1 MVVFEI
7 HFCIPPSR
15 VSPSG
20 VVQSNR
26 RSRLIYQAIRNCFVL
41 IDKLDRPV
49 TACRS
54 VPSKQPRRQR
64 FARGLFRSECH
75 VKADL
80 VKSTGNF
87 CFDICATYVRNE
99 AKRSPDQRYRRLRPP
114 MAKFPVLLKIFCRKK
129 ETRRYRGKPM
139 FLFSSVKNTFAMVFL
154 PR

>member
-26 RSRLIYQAIRNCFVL
+26 RSRPIYQAIRNCFVL
-41 IDKLDRPV
+41 IDKPDRPV

-75 VKADL
+75 VKTDL

-99 AKRSPDQRYRRLRPP
+99 AERSPDQRYRRRLRSP
-114 MAKFPVLLKIFCRKK
+114 MAKFPVLLKIFWRKK
-129 ETRRYRGKPM
+129 GTRRYRGKVV
-139 FLFSSVKNTFAMVFL
+139 FVLEENRCFFS